1 MHHAGPF
8 LIFLQ
13 QGLNFLGQLREMVRD
28 DVPDD
33 TVVDY
38 VVTVDKDVSEGD
50 DPFVVGYS

>member
-1 MHHAGPF
+1 
-8 LIFLQ
+8 
-13 QGLNFLGQLREMVRD
+13 MVRD